1 MEKKSNFNFNT
12 VFVKVLC
19 MFLLIVMPLYFL
31 GINIYNWG
39 IKVIQKEISSSMT
52 AQVTYYINTFEND
65 IKRISKLKYELI
77 NDIDLNKL
85 AIIRKVMS
93 HYERREAILS
103 LQRRLNAIKS
113 SSAYVDNVRVYIF
126 DSEISIDTEGLVEF
140 DEERVS
146 AMLENAP
153 AAVFPNSVYYIGNE
167 PVLIA
172 VFPICSIIREREPLY
187 MIEILLSYVEI
198 RSSVTRFSGLEGSGT
213 MITVPNNEFI
223 VSSVEG
229 YKTYELLNVIS
240 SVNGFTGESIK
251 TVYINGTRHL
261 TISIFSEY
269 LNMMFFKYIPESI
282 VFGPLDEY
290 RFWFLIFS
298 VTAFFIILV
307 FSYFTFNTIHKPLQE
322 LVKAFYLVEKG
333 NFNLKINYKYK
344 SEFGYLF
351 FRFNSLVDNLR
362 ILVEQVYM
370 HKILMQKAQL
380 KQLQSQ
386 INPHFL
392 YNTFFALSTMVQT
405 EQYDVLAKFTR
416 HMGEYFQYITRN
428 CDEVLLKKEVEH
440 AFIYS
445 NIQSLRFNNRLKID
459 FGILPSEFEE
469 VYVPRLI
476 IQPLIE
482 NAVEH
487 GVVNLRQ
494 NALIRVDFYRN
505 EENLDIV
512 VEDNGVG
519 IVEMQRIKL
528 IESMSREHEEQETT
542 ALVNVHKR
550 IRLKFGL
557 NSGLIISKSELG
569 GLRTVIR
576 ISYLGAD
583 DINV

>member
-1 MEKKSNFNFNT
+1 
-12 VFVKVLC
+12 
-19 MFLLIVMPLYFL
+19 
-31 GINIYNWG
+31 
-39 IKVIQKEISSSMT
+39 
-52 AQVTYYINTFEND
+52 
-65 IKRISKLKYELI
+65 
-77 NDIDLNKL
+77 
-85 AIIRKVMS
+85 
-93 HYERREAILS
+93 
-103 LQRRLNAIKS
+103 
-113 SSAYVDNVRVYIF
+113 
-126 DSEISIDTEGLVEF
+126 
-140 DEERVS
+140 
-146 AMLENAP
+146 
-153 AAVFPNSVYYIGNE
+153 
-167 PVLIA
+167 
-172 VFPICSIIREREPLY
+172 
-187 MIEILLSYVEI
+187 
-198 RSSVTRFSGLEGSGT
+198 
-213 MITVPNNEFI
+213 
-223 VSSVEG
+223 
-229 YKTYELLNVIS
+229 
-240 SVNGFTGESIK
+240 
-251 TVYINGTRHL
+251 
-261 TISIFSEY
+261 
-269 LNMMFFKYIPESI
+269 
-282 VFGPLDEY
+282 
-290 RFWFLIFS
+290 
-298 VTAFFIILV
+298 
-307 FSYFTFNTIHKPLQE
+307 
-322 LVKAFYLVEKG
+322 
-333 NFNLKINYKYK
+333 
-344 SEFGYLF
+344 
-351 FRFNSLVDNLR
+351 
-362 ILVEQVYM
+362 M

>member
-1 MEKKSNFNFNT
+1 MEKQSNLNFNT

-39 IKVIQKEISSSMT
+39 IRVIRNEISSSMT
-52 AQVTYYINTFEND
+52 AQVTYYISTFEND
-65 IKRISKLKYELI
+65 IRRVSKLKYELI

-103 LQRRLNAIKS
+103 LQRRLNAIKN
-113 SSAYVDNVRVYIF
+113 SSAYVENVRVYIF
-126 DSEISIDTEGLVEF
+126 DSEISIDAEGLVDF
-140 DEERVS
+140 DKERVS
-146 AMLENAP
+146 AILENAP
-153 AAVFPNSVYYIGNE
+153 AAVFPNIVYYIGNE
-167 PVLIA
+167 PVLVA

-187 MIEILLSYVEI
+187 MIEILLSYAEI
-198 RSSVTRFSGLEGSGT
+198 RSSITRFSGLEGSGA
-213 MITVPNNEFI
+213 MLTVPNNEFI

-240 SVNGFTGESIK
+240 SVNNIEGESTK

-261 TISIFSEY
+261 TISMFSEY
-269 LNMMFFKYIPESI
+269 LDMMFFKFIPENI

-290 RFWFLIFS
+290 RFWFFIFS
-298 VTAFFIILV
+298 MTALIILLV
-307 FSYFTFNTIHKPLQE
+307 FSYFTFNTIHKPLTE
-322 LVKAFYLVEKG
+322 LVKAFHLVEKG
-333 NFNLKINYKYK
+333 NFNLKINYNYK

-362 ILVEQVYM
+362 ILVDQVYK

-416 HMGEYFQYITRN
+416 QMGEYFQYITRN
-428 CDEVLLKKEVEH
+428 HDEVQLKKEVEH
-440 AFIYS
+440 ALIYS
-445 NIQSLRFNNRLKID
+445 NIQSLRFNYRLKIE
-459 FGILPSEFEE
+459 FGTLPAGFEE
-469 VYVPRLI
+469 LYVPRLI
-476 IQPLIE
+476 LQPLIE

-494 NALIRVDFYRN
+494 NALIRVNFYSN

-519 IVEMQRIKL
+519 MDEMQRGRL
-528 IESMSREHEEQETT
+528 IESMNREYEGQETT

-550 IRLKFGL
+550 LRLKFGQ
-557 NSGLIISKSELG
+557 NSGLSISRSDLG
-569 GLRTVIR
+569 GLKAEIK
-576 ISYLGAD
+576 IH
-583 DINV
+583 I